1 MIPFNDVTRAGF
13 MAIVT
18 SGLSLAVL
26 MGLKIDAHQT
36 AAITLFVNNVMI
48 FGMMAWKN
56 GQGET
61 PKQAAAPELPPKD

>member
-13 MAIVT
+13 MSIVT

-26 MGLKIDAHQT
+26 MGLKIDAVQT
-36 AAITLFVNNVMI
+36 AAITLFVNNLMI
-48 FGMMAWKN
+48 FGMMAWKT

>member
-1 MIPFNDVTRAGF
+1 MIPINDVTRAGA
-13 MAIVT
+13 MSVVT

-36 AAITLFVNNVMI
+36 AAITLFVNNAMI

-56 GQGET
+56 GQGKT
-61 PKQAAAPELPPKD
+61 PEQAAAPKLPPKD